1 MLLLLFMLKGIT
13 QTIKYFSYICDN
25 LDAGKRENASL
36 PKCIQ
41 VLQIYAAS
49 VRLLVAAC

>member
-1 MLLLLFMLKGIT
+1 MLKGIT

-25 LDAGKRENASL
+25 LDAGKLENGSL

-41 VLQIYAAS
+41 ALQIYATS
-49 VRLLVAAC
+49 VRHLVATC